1 MHPVGG
7 FHPADGAHRLVEA
20 EVFKWLDHAAPWEEI
35 VHPTGALRSWVSAEA
50 LDQVVEITTV
60 AKHALQAVCTL
71 SQLGHF
77 SFVFGVFRSQ
87 QNVTALGSLVR
98 DHGALEHLGHGH
110 HAVLGVWAYDGSD
123 GLLKEFALVDVEL
136 NLGETQVPDVVFSIV
151 GCIRECFCVLS
162 TFPPVGHGAQLDFH
176 GFDVRRA
183 GLHRNL
189 HVADVST
196 LDLLVLWLA
205 FVRVVVGLHFAFAH
219 THFAVGDVLV
229 QLGDVLNF
237 SGALGI
243 DVLVLALDGV
253 GVHRVGHQGVE
264 LLFFALGQDE
274 LLVAQ
279 QVDLALV
286 GGQHGAEVLLPHGF
300 VLPVAVERAAHV
312 RRIEAAK
319 QHLLE
324 LRVGHFD
331 SELVVRVIQHD
342 VGRDVAP
349 HFVLKLLPGES
360 KATTFVELHAVIQGR
375 NALAAHTSHVTR
387 VALSHQRKHRVVRDQ
402 KAEHAHTNH
411 AEQQAL
417 PVADLFNH
425 CHRLKV

>member
-1 MHPVGG
+1 MG
-7 FHPADGAHRLVEA
+7 EA
-20 EVFKWLDHAAPWEEI
+20 
-35 VHPTGALRSWVSAEA
+35 
-50 LDQVVEITTV
+50 
-60 AKHALQAVCTL
+60 
-71 SQLGHF
+71 
-77 SFVFGVFRSQ
+77 
-87 QNVTALGSLVR
+87 
-98 DHGALEHLGHGH
+98 
-110 HAVLGVWAYDGSD
+110 
-123 GLLKEFALVDVEL
+123 
-136 NLGETQVPDVVFSIV
+136 QVPNVFFPVVGLF
-151 GCIRECFCVLS
+151 GECFCVFGTL
-162 TFPPVGHGAQLDFH
+162 PLVRHGAQLDFH
-176 GFDVRRA
+176 GLDVRLA
-183 GLHRNL
+183 GPHGDL
-189 HVADVST
+189 HVADVSA
-196 LDLLVLWLA
+196 LGLLVLWIAL
-205 FVRVVVGLHFAFAH
+205 VRVVVGLHFAVAH

-300 VLPVAVERAAHV
+300 VLPVAVERATHV

-319 QHLLE
+319 QHFLE